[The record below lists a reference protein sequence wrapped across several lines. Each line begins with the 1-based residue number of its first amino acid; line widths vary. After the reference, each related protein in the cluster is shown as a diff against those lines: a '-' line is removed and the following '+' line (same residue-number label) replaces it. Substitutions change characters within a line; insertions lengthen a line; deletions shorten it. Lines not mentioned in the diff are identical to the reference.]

1 MENTS
6 EKKDKN
12 SVKKPL
18 KHICIGLVAHV
29 DAGKTTLSEGMLYL
43 SGQIRNMGRV
53 DHGDTFLDN
62 YETERERG
70 ITIFSKQAEFIW
82 NDTSITILDTPGHVD
97 FSAEMERVLQVL
109 DCAVLVVSAV
119 DGVQAHTV
127 TLWRLLKQYKIPTMI
142 FVNKMDRQEA
152 DREKLLEELKN
163 RFGDGCVEMDMQSE
177 ENKESLAMCDET
189 MLEEYL
195 SGGKIEKETVKKAV
209 AARKVFPCWFGS
221 ALKAQGI
228 EALMSGLCE
237 YAPSAEPLPE
247 FGAKVYKIA
256 RDPQGN
262 RLTYLKVTGGQL
274 RVKDVP
280 FAAEQSCTG
289 KVNQI
294 RKYSGEKYEL
304 VQTVSAGEVCAVTG
318 LEGTYPGQGIGA
330 QKESLLPVLEPVMTY
345 RIELPDGCDA
355 HKMFQNLRCLEEEDP
370 QLHVIRNEETSE
382 IHIRLMGEVQTEVLQ
397 KMVKDRFGVLIHFG
411 EGRIVYKETIK
422 NSVEGAGH
430 FEPLRHYA
438 EVHLRLE
445 PGERGSGMQFAADC
459 SEDVLDRNYQR
470 LILTHL
476 EEREHKGVL
485 TGSALTDVRIT
496 LLSGK
501 AHKKHTEGGDFRQ
514 ATYRAV
520 RQGLRKAE
528 SVLLEPYYEFRME
541 LPLENVGKAM
551 TDIKRMSGEFEGPE
565 TENGMAVLKGSVPA
579 AEMNGYQKEFTAY
592 TGGYGRLFC
601 SLKGYGECHNTEEVI
616 GQIGYD
622 ADADVEN
629 TADSVFCSHRAGTIV
644 PWYEADAH
652 MHVEGE
658 AAEKSEEDTQMSA
671 AFRPQR
677 RTIELTQ
684 EELDAIY
691 VRTPDPV
698 KKTKR
703 SAPVTVTAGKA
714 AAFCNGD
721 RLQSRNVPFDISGD
735 YTKTKKKKADRK
747 EYLLVDGYNIIFA
760 WDSLKE
766 LAKIDLAAARGK
778 LADILC
784 NYQGYKQCELI
795 LVFDAY
801 KVEGNPGEIMKYHNI
816 HVVYTREAETADHYI
831 EKTVRRIAKE
841 HDVIVATSDALEQVI
856 IMGQG
861 AHRMSAAGL
870 KEEIESV
877 IEQMKDD
884 YPKQE
889 ELIRNY
895 LFDYLEKDI
904 AEEMERVR
912 LGSHKKKWT
921 V

>member
-1 MENTS
+1 
-6 EKKDKN
+6 
-12 SVKKPL
+12 
-18 KHICIGLVAHV
+18 
-29 DAGKTTLSEGMLYL
+29 
-43 SGQIRNMGRV
+43 
-53 DHGDTFLDN
+53 
-62 YETERERG
+62 
-70 ITIFSKQAEFIW
+70 
-82 NDTSITILDTPGHVD
+82 
-97 FSAEMERVLQVL
+97 
-109 DCAVLVVSAV
+109 
-119 DGVQAHTV
+119 
-127 TLWRLLKQYKIPTMI
+127 
-142 FVNKMDRQEA
+142 
-152 DREKLLEELKN
+152 
-163 RFGDGCVEMDMQSE
+163 
-177 ENKESLAMCDET
+177 
-189 MLEEYL
+189 
-195 SGGKIEKETVKKAV
+195 
-209 AARKVFPCWFGS
+209 
-221 ALKAQGI
+221 
-228 EALMSGLCE
+228 
-237 YAPSAEPLPE
+237 
-247 FGAKVYKIA
+247 
-256 RDPQGN
+256 
-262 RLTYLKVTGGQL
+262 
-274 RVKDVP
+274 
-280 FAAEQSCTG
+280 
-289 KVNQI
+289 
-294 RKYSGEKYEL
+294 
-304 VQTVSAGEVCAVTG
+304 
-318 LEGTYPGQGIGA
+318 
-330 QKESLLPVLEPVMTY
+330 
-345 RIELPDGCDA
+345 
-355 HKMFQNLRCLEEEDP
+355 
-370 QLHVIRNEETSE
+370 
-382 IHIRLMGEVQTEVLQ
+382 
-397 KMVKDRFGVLIHFG
+397 
-411 EGRIVYKETIK
+411 
-422 NSVEGAGH
+422 
-430 FEPLRHYA
+430 
-438 EVHLRLE
+438 
-445 PGERGSGMQFAADC
+445 
-459 SEDVLDRNYQR
+459 
-470 LILTHL
+470 
-476 EEREHKGVL
+476 
-485 TGSALTDVRIT
+485 
-496 LLSGK
+496 
-501 AHKKHTEGGDFRQ
+501 
-514 ATYRAV
+514 
-520 RQGLRKAE
+520 
-528 SVLLEPYYEFRME
+528 
-541 LPLENVGKAM
+541 M

-629 TADSVFCSHRAGTIV
+629 TADSVFCSHGAGTIV

-721 RLQSRNVPFDISGD
+721 RLQSRNVPFDISGG